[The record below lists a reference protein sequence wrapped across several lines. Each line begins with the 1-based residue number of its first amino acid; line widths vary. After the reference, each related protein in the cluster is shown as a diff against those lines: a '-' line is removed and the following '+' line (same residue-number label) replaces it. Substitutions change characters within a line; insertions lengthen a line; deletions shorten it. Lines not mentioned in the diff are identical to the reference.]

1 MRLQQVAVLMLVLLV
16 PLLTRAASFTGKV
29 VGVIDG
35 DSIEIE
41 IRLHGIDCPERG
53 QAFGK
58 EAKQAVSALV
68 LGREV
73 SIQAYDTDDYGRT
86 IADVFLPDEL
96 SVNQQLVREGWCWW
110 YREYAPGDTLLEQL
124 EKEAREARKGLWQD
138 AAPIPPWEYRKRV
151 EQQPVADGAAGPIIG
166 NRRSRIY
173 HRPDCPD
180 YDKVAPK
187 NRIMFD
193 SAAAAE
199 GAGFRQARNCP

>member
-1 MRLQQVAVLMLVLLV
+1 MGRQQVAVLILVLLL
-16 PLLTRAASFTGKV
+16 PLLTGAASFTGKV

-58 EAKQAVSALV
+58 EAKQAALALV
-68 LGREV
+68 HGKEV
-73 SIQAYDTDDYGRT
+73 TIQAYDTDDYGRT
-86 IADVFLPDEL
+86 IADVFLPDGL

-138 AAPIPPWEYRKRV
+138 AAPIPPWEYRKRG
-151 EQQPVADGAAGPIIG
+151 EQPPLADGAAGPIIG

-180 YDKVAPK
+180 YAKVAPK
-187 NRIMFD
+187 NRIVFESTAD
-193 SAAAAE
+193 AE
-199 GAGFRQARNCP
+199 AAGFRQARNCP